1 MQWNQGLRPLKEVGL
16 GHTTKVGTITI
27 EVLAKGEGKSNE

>member
-1 MQWNQGLRPLKEVGL
+1 MEGNWGLRLFKEVGL
-16 GHTTKVGTITI
+16 GHTTKYGTITV